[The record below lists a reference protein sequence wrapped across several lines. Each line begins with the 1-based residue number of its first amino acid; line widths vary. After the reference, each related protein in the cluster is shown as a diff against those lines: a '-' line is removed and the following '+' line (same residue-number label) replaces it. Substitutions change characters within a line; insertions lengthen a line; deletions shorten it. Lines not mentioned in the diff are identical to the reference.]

1 MNQRQWLC
9 SASAAMLLLTACSS
23 EPEAETPA
31 PSPAAQAPAAPAAPT
46 AAQKKPANFSQPMV
60 ATAQGGAPGLLQS
73 TNPTAR
79 LPQVSVGR
87 TDPFAMVPTTPV
99 VIPGKVTPPAGT
111 AAGRVPKMPPVP
123 EAQDKPKTG
132 TPLPAISTTSVP
144 NLSPGAASAP
154 VNGLTVPAAPVKPA
168 LPESPTSIASA
179 VEVSGILEASG
190 RVSAIV
196 KVPNE
201 TSSRYVSA
209 GDSLADG
216 KVRVKRIEMRS
227 GGEPVVILEQGG
239 IEVVRPVGSDRTIA
253 SR

>member
-46 AAQKKPANFSQPMV
+46 AAKKPANFSQPMV

-99 VIPGKVTPPAGT
+99 VIPGKITPAASPG
-111 AAGRVPKMPPVP
+111 AGRVPKIPPVP
-123 EAQDKPKTG
+123 EAQDATSPG
-132 TPLPAISTTSVP
+132 TPLPPIATTSVP
-144 NLSPGAASAP
+144 NLSPGAVSAP

-179 VEVSGILEASG
+179 IEVSGILEASG
-190 RVSAIV
+190 GVSAIV

-201 TSSRYVSA
+201 ASSRYVSA

-216 KVRVKRIEMRS
+216 KVRVKRIETRS

-239 IEVVRPVGSDRTIA
+239 IEVVRPVGGDRTIA